1 MRVHFCLKHGAT
13 LDFRNSLRTTRC
25 RLSGPPTSC
34 RTSAACSPKIAN
46 KKKKLC
52 QPPLHTRAPQPVL
65 LAMSD
70 TRPYNARQRAQH
82 RQATMLCLYEILEAC
97 FLPHPLLRLI
107 DATLPNIAATCRP
120 YRMLAAFLVD
130 DSLTTLHTPCVIPRP
145 PWPLCICI
153 ACLMLPMLFF
163 PFLLYSTR
171 IAPTWRSRWVDD

>member
-1 MRVHFCLKHGAT
+1 MRAHFCLKYGAT
-13 LDFRNSLRTTRC
+13 HDFRNSLRTTRC

-70 TRPYNARQRAQH
+70 TRPYNARRRAQH
-82 RQATMLCLYEILEAC
+82 KQATMPRLYEILEAC